1 MQSIKLK
8 SRVSSDG
15 ILQLQVP
22 LELANKELE
31 LVIVYQPLE
40 PVTKPKTPEE
50 LGYPPD
56 FFEKTAGAWQGNHSH
71 AAIRELMIRGFGI
84 YCDLFT

>member
-22 LELANKELE
+22 LELANKEL

-40 PVTKPKTPEE
+40 PVTKPKTP
-50 LGYPPD
+50 
-56 FFEKTAGAWQGNHSH
+56 
-71 AAIRELMIRGFGI
+71 
-84 YCDLFT
+84 

>member
-15 ILQLQVP
+15 TLQLQVP

-31 LVIVYQPLE
+31 LVIVYQPIE

-56 FFEKTAGAWQGNHSH
+56 FFEKTAGAWQG
-71 AAIRELMIRGFGI
+71 EPLTRGDQGA
-84 YCDLFT
+84 YDQRLWDLL

>member
-22 LELANKELE
+22 LKLANKELE
-31 LVIVYQPLE
+31 LVIVYQPIE
-40 PVTKPKTPEE
+40 PVTKPKTP
-50 LGYPPD
+50 
-56 FFEKTAGAWQGNHSH
+56 
-71 AAIRELMIRGFGI
+71 
-84 YCDLFT
+84 

>member
-50 LGYPPD
+50 LGYSPD
-56 FFEKTAGAWQGNHSH
+56 FFEKTAGAWQG
-71 AAIRELMIRGFGI
+71 EPLTRG
-84 YCDLFT
+84 DQME